1 MCTPADD
8 TVLIAGTIVG
18 SLNIF
23 DLKNLGNSGYR
34 LDELNY
40 EALL

>member
-8 TVLIAGTIVG
+8 TILITGTIVG

-23 DLKNLGNSGYR
+23 DLKNLNKSNYR

-40 EALL
+40 